1 MEIREVQGLPIGFYH
16 DSIIGF
22 TYCRFLTFEGVESIK
37 MTRGLEKLSY
47 GHLMRPDYL
56 VTLELKKTRKN
67 WIVSD
72 VLNYIPIHQQTDYSE
87 ISKYSQ
93 MIHLLQK
100 HTRVGQ
106 EIDLLSWFTVQVNYG
121 IHQVNMRDFEV
132 RLLHSLGFGGLSP
145 EYHG

>member
-16 DSIIGF
+16 DSIVGF
-22 TYCRFLTFEGVESIK
+22 TYCRLLTFEGVESVK
-37 MTRGLEKLSY
+37 MSKSLEKLSY

-67 WIVSD
+67 WIVSE
-72 VLNYIPIHQQTDYSE
+72 VLNFEPLHQTNNYAE
-87 ISKYSQ
+87 ISLYSQ
-93 MIHLLQK
+93 MIQLLQK

-106 EIDLLSWFTVQVNYG
+106 DIDILEWFTNQVDYG
-121 IHQVNMRDFEV
+121 IKHVNIQDFEV
-132 RLLHSLGFGGLSP
+132 KLLHSLGFGGLSP